1 MFFPGQVHVQVLGL
15 LWSLRTGI
23 DERTSDMAAL
33 VPNQNS
39 HGISFFFRVTIGIQ
53 IYESSISVFA
63 NFNNP
68 QIEILQM
75 ADSRQEID

>member
-1 MFFPGQVHVQVLGL
+1 
-15 LWSLRTGI
+15 
-23 DERTSDMAAL
+23 MAAL

-39 HGISFFFRVTIGIQ
+39 HGITFFFRVTIGIQ

>member
-1 MFFPGQVHVQVLGL
+1 MQVLGL
-15 LWSLRTGI
+15 LWSLRTEI

-33 VPNQNS
+33 VPNKIRMAS
-39 HGISFFFRVTIGIQ
+39 LFFFRVTIGIQ

-75 ADSRQEID
+75 ADSRQEIC

>member
-1 MFFPGQVHVQVLGL
+1 MKGRATWR
-15 LWSLRTGI
+15 LWFQIKIRMASLF
-23 DERTSDMAAL
+23 L
-33 VPNQNS
+33 
-39 HGISFFFRVTIGIQ
+39 FRVTIGIQ

-75 ADSRQEID
+75 ADSRQEIC

>member
-1 MFFPGQVHVQVLGL
+1 MKGRATWR
-15 LWSLRTGI
+15 LWFRIKIRMASLF
-23 DERTSDMAAL
+23 L
-33 VPNQNS
+33 
-39 HGISFFFRVTIGIQ
+39 FRVTIGIQ

-75 ADSRQEID
+75 ADSRQEIC